1 MRPPVRLAAV
11 ALGLLGCAA
20 SASAQS
26 VVADLPLP
34 GGGEE
39 RVLFVAPAS
48 PAAVLVMLAGGDG
61 TVEID
66 SSGNISHLG
75 GNFLLRTRAL
85 WLEAGVAVEI
95 LAPPNG
101 KSLLGLRHTAEYAE
115 AIGRAV
121 DFAREKANAPVW
133 LVGTSNGTIAAVNG
147 AGRLGNRVAGVVL
160 TSSVTRRSRSNETV
174 FDSDPAAIAAPALV
188 VANRGDTCP
197 VSPPEDAPRV
207 AAAMTRAAK
216 KEVVLFDSSE
226 IRSAPCEAMSP
237 HGYLGIE
244 REVVG
249 RIVGWIRASAP
260 R

>member
-1 MRPPVRLAAV
+1 MPALARLAAV
-11 ALGLLGCAA
+11 AFGLFGCAA
-20 SASAQS
+20 ASAQG

-39 RVLFVAPAS
+39 RVVFVGPANPS
-48 PAAVLVMLAGGDG
+48 ETLVMLAGGDG
-61 TVEID
+61 IVEID
-66 SSGNISHLG
+66 SSGYIGRLG

-85 WLEAGVAVEI
+85 WLETGVAVEI
-95 LAPPNG
+95 LGPPNG

-121 DFAREKANAPVW
+121 DFARGKADAPVW

-147 AGRLGNRVAGVVL
+147 AARLAGRIAGVVL
-160 TSSVTRRSRSNETV
+160 SSSVTRWSRSNETV
-174 FDSDPAAIAAPALV
+174 FDSDPGAIAAPALI
-188 VANRGDTCP
+188 VANRGDRCP
-197 VSPPEDAPRV
+197 VSPPEDAPRI

-249 RIVGWIRASAP
+249 RIVGWIRAAAP
-260 R
+260 H